1 STAAAVWGSRG
12 LAHYAAANHFLDA
25 LAHHRAARGL
35 PALAVNWGLW
45 AEGATTEEMNRFFRA
60 SGVLPMPSRPLFEL
74 LGSLAANGAV
84 QRTIARVDWAA
95 FRAAYEQRGRRAL
108 LAGLDEGEQVEPD
121 GRTGQA
127 ATELMQQLRGASPAR
142 AREILVQHVTHTAAD
157 VLGFEPTEYIDPHQG
172 FFKLGMDSLMT
183 VQMRTRLERA
193 LGFKLPITVAFEYPT
208 IEALSGYLTELVVGS
223 SDGADA
229 GAPASAPGPAVPS
242 GPADIDSLHG
252 YSEEEVAALLDA
264 AVAELLNED
273 STDSA

>member
-1 STAAAVWGSRG
+1 AQIDALREIERLGAVVTAVAADVADAGSVAALIQRFGADLPPLRGVIHAAAVIDPKPTGELTAEQVEATLRPKVAGARNLHRATLGLDLDFFILFSTAAAVWGSRG

-142 AREILVQHVTHTAAD
+142 AREILVQHV
-157 VLGFEPTEYIDPHQG
+157 
-172 FFKLGMDSLMT
+172 
-183 VQMRTRLERA
+183 
-193 LGFKLPITVAFEYPT
+193 
-208 IEALSGYLTELVVGS
+208 
-223 SDGADA
+223 
-229 GAPASAPGPAVPS
+229 
-242 GPADIDSLHG
+242 
-252 YSEEEVAALLDA
+252 
-264 AVAELLNED
+264 
-273 STDSA
+273 